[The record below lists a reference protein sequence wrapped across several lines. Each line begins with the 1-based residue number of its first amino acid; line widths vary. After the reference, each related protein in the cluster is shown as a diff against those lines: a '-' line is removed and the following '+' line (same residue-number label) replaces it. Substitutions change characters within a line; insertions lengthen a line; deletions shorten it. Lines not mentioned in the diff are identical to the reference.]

1 MARSFTLE
9 TFLLLALAGFCG
21 LFLLASKDYGA
32 TAALFPRVIAT
43 AALAFI
49 ALDVVYGSLVAAKG
63 RARAQTKESPGESRA
78 GWVAPLAL
86 QGGYIA
92 LIYLAGFAAATLV
105 YLLVCP
111 WQLRYRRWMV
121 TILHAVS
128 LTFVIVYT
136 FHSVFHVRLP
146 RGLLGLPF

>member
-1 MARSFTLE
+1 MTRHFTLE
-9 TFLLLALAGFCG
+9 TFLLLVLTAFAGS
-21 LFLLASKDYGA
+21 FLMATREYGA
-32 TAALFPRVIAT
+32 TAALFPRVIASAT
-43 AALAFI
+43 LALI
-49 ALDVVYGSLVAAKG
+49 ALDVAMHSFFSRDANKRVEEAKG
-63 RARAQTKESPGESRA
+63 
-78 GWVAPLAL
+78 WMAPLAL

-92 LIYLAGFAAATLV
+92 LIYLAGFAVATLI

-111 WQLRYRRWMV
+111 WQLRYRKWV
-121 TILHAVS
+121 ITVVHALL

>member
-1 MARSFTLE
+1 MGRSLTLE
-9 TFLLLALAGFCG
+9 TFLLLVLAGFSG
-21 LFLLASKDYGA
+21 LFLLATQHYGA
-32 TAALFPRVIAT
+32 TAALFPRVIASAT
-43 AALAFI
+43 LGFI
-49 ALDVVYGSLVAAKG
+49 ALDIIYDYLLARKDVRQAKSFPEG
-63 RARAQTKESPGESRA
+63 RNT

-92 LIYLAGFAAATLV
+92 LIYIAGFATATLV
-105 YLLVCP
+105 YLLACP
-111 WQLRYRRWMV
+111 WQLSYRNWIV
-121 TILHAVS
+121 TIVHAVL